1 VIAVREA
8 RPGDAAAIVP
18 LLNDLGSDHSGEDVA
33 SRLAALAATGADPVF
48 VACVGE
54 RIVGVIGMH
63 LMQPLH
69 VRGRTAR
76 IMALSVAGDV
86 QRQGVGRRL
95 IAQAIA
101 VARQGG
107 CTLLELT
114 TGMDRTGAQAFYCA
128 QGFEASSLRFRMRL
142 AATAPADTAPASSR
156 P

>member
-1 VIAVREA
+1 MIAVREA

-18 LLNDLGSDHSGEDVA
+18 LLNDLGYDHSGEDVA

-76 IMALSVAGDV
+76 IMALSVAGDA

-114 TGMDRTGAQAFYCA
+114 TGMDRMAAQAFYRA